1 MKKTITI
8 LAAIATLG
16 VASAFA
22 QDASSTKTST
32 STASKSAQSMNG
44 KSQGTQDQ
52 YTNIGELSAVGDFRV
67 ASEDVFRGKKL
78 AGFAVQPMVKLGY
91 PVWEG
96 ELYGSTFF
104 SLPVDEGPA
113 SLGGP
118 SVGGGAN
125 LDNAV
130 FGASNRDR
138 ADFTF
143 GYNMPVTDMFSIDF
157 GYTYHW
163 YIQHN
168 VWGVDRSNEI
178 YLGATAN
185 VMLDPTAYIYYDW
198 DLEQFVFQADV
209 SYSFN
214 LTQYTGDFGVGGLSL
229 DLGAYVG
236 WLFADAYNSDRRPVN
251 GAGNPFGATAGTKA
265 PKWENGYTYGGLKA
279 DLVFALNDVAKASFG
294 MHWAANN
301 DGKDGLHQAG
311 SATFVPANQ
320 GNHESMLWWEAAV
333 TFSF

>member
-1 MKKTITI
+1 
-8 LAAIATLG
+8 
-16 VASAFA
+16 
-22 QDASSTKTST
+22 
-32 STASKSAQSMNG
+32 MNG

-96 ELYGSTFF
+96 ELYGSAFF
-104 SLPVDEGPA
+104 SLPVNEGPA
-113 SLGGP
+113 SLGGW
-118 SVGGGAN
+118 GAAGAAERAALATATGVAVPN
-125 LDNAV
+125 LNDLD
-130 FGASNRDR
+130 SSTNRDR
-138 ADFTF
+138 ADLTF

-251 GAGNPFGATAGTKA
+251 PVTTTKA

-320 GNHESMLWWEAAV
+320 GQHESMFWWEAAV